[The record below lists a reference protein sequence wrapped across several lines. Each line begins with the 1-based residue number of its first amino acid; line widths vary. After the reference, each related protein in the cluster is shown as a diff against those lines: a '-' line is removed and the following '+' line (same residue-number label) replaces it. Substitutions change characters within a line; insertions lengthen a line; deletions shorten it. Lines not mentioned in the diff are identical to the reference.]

1 MIYTRSEPTHTLLI
15 AVPLNMDANP
25 AAEGWDTQAAFV
37 EAIGAILPLI
47 RVGTLGLLC
56 DQIQVTLE
64 DAEPTV

>member
-1 MIYTRSEPTHTLLI
+1 
-15 AVPLNMDANP
+15 MDANP